1 MDFIGIF
8 PGQGSQKVGMGK
20 DFFDNSKLAREM
32 FAKASDR
39 LDLDFEQLL
48 FEENDKLSLTQF
60 TQPAILLV
68 GVIAYSLF
76 HYQVSQKPKF
86 LLGHS
91 LGEFTALCASGSLNY
106 LDALELVY
114 NRGLLMSN
122 ACDGKEAGM
131 MALLGLSDEKTED
144 LVAGA
149 QKDGKK
155 IWAAN
160 YNCDGQIVLAGDKK
174 DLASME
180 NSFKENGAK
189 RAILL
194 NMSVASHCPI
204 LKSAQDRLKDY
215 LNSFVKDSFE
225 VPVVSN
231 VLAKEYSTKED
242 AVKLLTE
249 QLIKPVLYKQS
260 IKSVESKCEV
270 FIEFGGSVLKG
281 INRKITKAPTKSIT
295 DMSSLESVISEFK

>member
-8 PGQGSQKVGMGK
+8 SGQGSQKVGMGK

-39 LDLDFEQLL
+39 LDLDFERLL
-48 FEENDKLSLTQF
+48 FEENDKLALTQF

-68 GVIAYSLF
+68 GAIAYSLF
-76 HYQVSQKPKF
+76 RYQVSQKPKF

-91 LGEFTALCASGSLNY
+91 LGEFTALYASGSLNY

-114 NRGLLMSN
+114 NRGLLMSS
-122 ACDGKEAGM
+122 ACEDKEAGM
-131 MALLGLSDEKTED
+131 MALLGLSDEKTQD
-144 LVAGA
+144 LVAEA
-149 QKDGKK
+149 QNNNKK

-180 NSFKENGAK
+180 NYFKENGAK

-204 LKSAQDRLKDY
+204 LNVAQDELKKY
-215 LNSFVKDSFE
+215 LNNFVKDSFE
-225 VPVVSN
+225 VPVISN
-231 VLAKEYSTKED
+231 VLAKEYSTKND

-260 IKSVESKCEV
+260 IKSVEATCEA

-281 INRKITKAPTKSIT
+281 INRKITKVPTKSIA
-295 DMSSLESVISEFK
+295 DMSSLESVISEFQ

>member
-1 MDFIGIF
+1 MDFIGLF
-8 PGQGSQKVGMGK
+8 SGQGSQKVGMGK

-39 LDLDFEQLL
+39 LDLDFERLL
-48 FEENDKLSLTQF
+48 FEENDKLALTQF
-60 TQPAILLV
+60 TQPAILLI
-68 GVIAYSLF
+68 GAIAYSLF

-91 LGEFTALCASGSLNY
+91 LGEFTALYASGSLNY

-122 ACDGKEAGM
+122 ACEGKEAGM
-131 MALLGLSDEKTED
+131 MALLGLSDEKTQD
-144 LVAGA
+144 LVAEA
-149 QKDGKK
+149 QNSNKK

-180 NSFKENGAK
+180 NYFKENGAK

-194 NMSVASHCPI
+194 NMSVASHCP
-204 LKSAQDRLKDY
+204 LLNVAQDELKKY
-215 LNSFVKDSFE
+215 LNNFIKDSFE

-231 VLAKEYSTKED
+231 VLAKEYNTKKD
-242 AVKLLTE
+242 AVELLTE

-260 IKSVESKCEV
+260 IKSVEGKCEV

-281 INRKITKAPTKSIT
+281 INRKITKVPTKSII
-295 DMSSLESVISEFK
+295 DMSSLESVISEFQ

>member
-1 MDFIGIF
+1 MDFIGLF
-8 PGQGSQKVGMGK
+8 SGQGSQKAGMGK

-48 FEENDKLSLTQF
+48 FEENDKLALTQF

-68 GVIAYSLF
+68 GAIAYSLF
-76 HYQVSQKPKF
+76 RYQVSQKPKF

-91 LGEFTALCASGSLNY
+91 LGEFTALYASGSLNY

-122 ACDGKEAGM
+122 ACEDKEAGM
-131 MALLGLSDEKTED
+131 MVLLGLSDEKTQD
-144 LVAGA
+144 LVEEA
-149 QKDGKK
+149 QNSGKK

-160 YNCDGQIVLAGDKK
+160 YNCDGQIVLAGYKK

-180 NSFKENGAK
+180 NYFKENGAK
-189 RAILL
+189 RAMLL

-204 LKSAQDRLKDY
+204 LNAAQDKLKKY
-215 LNSFVKDSFE
+215 LNDFVKDSFE
-225 VPVVSN
+225 APIVSN
-231 VLAKEYSTKED
+231 VLAKEYNTKKD

-260 IKSVESKCEV
+260 IKNIEGNCEV

-281 INRKITKAPTKSIT
+281 INRKITKVPTKTIT
-295 DMSSLESVISEFK
+295 DMSSLESVISEFQ